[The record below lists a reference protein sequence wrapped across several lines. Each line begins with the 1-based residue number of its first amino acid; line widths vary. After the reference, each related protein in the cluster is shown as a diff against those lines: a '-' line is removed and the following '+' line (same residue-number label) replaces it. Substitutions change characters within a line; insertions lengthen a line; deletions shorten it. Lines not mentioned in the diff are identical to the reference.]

1 MFYRVSRPYCF
12 NIQPI
17 IPRKSFRDGYTIHAL
32 QPLHATWCAILQRE
46 SGPLVFFRAIQTPA
60 TQRNHAKYEHYCV
73 QYREKLF
80 QRCMDTQRNLAI
92 ACNMRTIYCTVYPG
106 PNQFPIESF
115 ERNQNRPN
123 MQNTRSIDHNIAQ
136 NDFRD
141 GYTMQSS
148 HCLQHF
154 AKYCTVHPS
163 LLGYWNATKVD
174 QTCQVRAGTYCF
186 NLLLNSNHC
195 TLNQFQKYFYFCT
208 AS

>member
-1 MFYRVSRPYCF
+1 MFYRVSRSYCF

-17 IPRKSFRDGYTIHAL
+17 IPRKSFRDGYTIHAIQPCMQHGAQYCSVNL
-32 QPLHATWCAILQRE
+32 GPQFSFELFKRQQRRQNMQNTRIIASNIARNYFRDAWIHNVIQPLRATCAQYIAPCIRALII
-46 SGPLVFFRAIQTPA
+46 FF
-60 TQRNHAKYEHYCV
+60 
-73 QYREKLF
+73 
-80 QRCMDTQRNLAI
+80 
-92 ACNMRTIYCTVYPG
+92 
-106 PNQFPIESF
+106 IESF

-123 MQNTRSIDHNIAQ
+123 MQNTRSIDRNIAQ

-141 GYTMQSS
+141 GYKMQSS

-154 AKYCTVHPS
+154 LQYCTVYPS
-163 LLGYWNATKVD
+163 LLGYWNATKED

-195 TLNQFQKYFYFCT
+195 TFNQFQKYFYFCT